1 MWAKVVLFIML
12 TAVALLALA
21 EMWLRLRRRASLNT
35 PPDAL
40 RPSTAS
46 LEWPDVEQR
55 LRLVALGDSIV
66 NGHLVPEPRAWPAR
80 LEQRLRAR
88 HPDTDWTVVN
98 SGICGETVLQGL
110 ARLQRD
116 ALRLQPQALFIA
128 FGLNDCYLA
137 RSTTD
142 VWREVET
149 FPERTYGPLGGS
161 RVYRAARRRILQEEP
176 PWKQAVPDW
185 QPRVEPEAFV
195 SALERMVR
203 AAQGAGVQHTYLLTM
218 TPVADGAHSY
228 WPPEVQALQVATYHR
243 FNDRVRESAA
253 ALGVGLIDAKAGF
266 AGSDLAQMLDFDGI
280 HLTAAGQQ
288 RLAEIVFSA
297 LDQDGTLATLRQL

>member
-1 MWAKVVLFIML
+1 MWAKVVLFIVL
-12 TAVALLALA
+12 AAVALLALA
-21 EMWLRLRRRASLNT
+21 ETWLRLRRRVSLST

-46 LEWPDVEQR
+46 LEWPDVEHR

-66 NGHLVPEPRAWPAR
+66 NGHLVPDPKAWPAR
-80 LEQRLRAR
+80 LEQQLGAH
-88 HPDTDWTVVN
+88 HPGIEWTVVN

-116 ALRLQPQALFIA
+116 ALRFQPHALFIA

-149 FPERTYGPLGGS
+149 FPEQIYGPLARS
-161 RVYRAARRRILQEEP
+161 RLYRTARRRILQEEP
-176 PWKQAVPDW
+176 PWKQVVPEW
-185 QPRVEPEAFV
+185 QPRVEPEVFV
-195 SALERMVR
+195 SALQRMVR
-203 AAQGAGVQHTYLLTM
+203 AAQRAGVQHTYLLTM
-218 TPVADGAHSY
+218 TPVDDGAHCY
-228 WPPEVQALQVATYHR
+228 WPPEVQALQIATYHR
-243 FNDRVRESAA
+243 YNDRIRETAA
-253 ALGVGLIDAKAGF
+253 ALGAGLVDAEAGF

-280 HLTAAGQQ
+280 HLTAAGQE
-288 RLAEIVFSA
+288 RLSDIVYSV
-297 LDQDGTLATLRQL
+297 LDRDGTLEALRQL